1 MKEKKIF
8 NVEIEEG
15 DAIIRLR
22 NNKVVQLVFAE
33 DGDTIVREMAWPDHE
48 VYKAAVQFALMI
60 DSYFKNGE
68 GLDNLIINSPT
79 GNIAAE
85 LLGKDLLQISL
96 AGVGEIGE
104 LEVDNVTTDGAKA
117 FEKML
122 NDTAEQEGKDIY
134 SGKVSDNVLDLT
146 EKLKNKEDNEKE

>member
-8 NVEIEEG
+8 NVDIEEG
-15 DAIIRLR
+15 DALIRLR
-22 NNKVVQLVFAE
+22 HNKVVQLVFAE

-60 DSYFKNGE
+60 DSFFKNE
-68 GLDNLIINSPT
+68 DGLDNIILHSPT

-85 LLGKDLLQISL
+85 LMGKNLLQISL
-96 AGVGEIGE
+96 TGAGPVGE
-104 LEVDNVTTDGAKA
+104 LVPDN
-117 FEKML
+117 

-134 SGKVSDNVLDLT
+134 SGKTPDNVLDLT
-146 EKLKNKEDNEKE
+146 EKLKNKEDNEKK

>member
-22 NNKVVQLVFAE
+22 HNKVVQLVFAE

-48 VYKAAVQFALMI
+48 VYKTAVQFALMI
-60 DSYFKNGE
+60 DSYFKNSE
-68 GLDNLIINSPT
+68 GLDNLILNSPT

-96 AGVGEIGE
+96 AGVGDLGE
-104 LEVDNVTTDGAKA
+104 VEVNNVAD
-117 FEKML
+117 E

-134 SGKVSDNVLDLT
+134 SGKVPDNVLDLT

>member
-22 NNKVVQLVFAE
+22 HNKVVQLVFAE
-33 DGDTIVREMAWPDHE
+33 DGDTIIREMAWPDHE
-48 VYKAAVQFALMI
+48 VYKTAVQFALMI
-60 DSYFKNGE
+60 DSYFKNSE
-68 GLDNLIINSPT
+68 GLDNLILNSPT

-96 AGVGEIGE
+96 AGVGDLGEI
-104 LEVDNVTTDGAKA
+104 EVDNVTD
-117 FEKML
+117 E

-134 SGKVSDNVLDLT
+134 RGKIKDNILDLT
-146 EKLKNKEDNEKE
+146 NKLKNKEENDDKKK